1 MNRLTE
7 KEPSGNWKLKDV
19 EWDQLHAG
27 FVITEEVCRKLY
39 GALYKL
45 KDYEDTGLSPADVE
59 RVNDFSQ
66 SQAHELLGKL
76 QEERSKHSWIPVT
89 ERLPDPESYILV
101 SFENFSLPDI
111 ATYRVDEDG
120 SGAFYPGDEDYTY
133 LSAGVFVNAWMPLP
147 EAYKAEIEEN

>member
-1 MNRLTE
+1 MNRLTQ
-7 KEPSGNWKLKDV
+7 KRVNIGYWSTSKKDDLV
-19 EWDQLHAG
+19 ARLAE
-27 FVITEEVCRKLY
+27 
-39 GALYKL
+39 
-45 KDYEDTGLSPADVE
+45 YEDTGLEPREV
-59 RVNDFSQ
+59 
-66 SQAHELLGKL
+66 L
-76 QEERSKHSWIPVT
+76 QLKKNAVQWIPVT

-147 EAYKAEIEEN
+147 EAYKAEMEEN

>member
-1 MNRLTE
+1 MMGRLTE
-7 KEPSGNWKLKDV
+7 KELSGNWKLKGV

-76 QEERSKHSWIPVT
+76 QEERSKHSWVPVA
-89 ERLPDPESYILV
+89 EQLPEPEELV
-101 SFENFSLPDI
+101 LLSFENFSIPMIGRYTASTDDGG
-111 ATYRVDEDG
+111 TFRGGDDDESFIEHDL
-120 SGAFYPGDEDYTY
+120 Y
-133 LSAGVFVNAWMPLP
+133 VNAWMPLP
-147 EAYKAEIEEN
+147 EPYRKERT

>member
-1 MNRLTE
+1 MNRLTQ
-7 KEPSGNWKLKDV
+7 KRVNGIKTGYWSTSKKDDLV
-19 EWDQLHAG
+19 ARLAE
-27 FVITEEVCRKLY
+27 
-39 GALYKL
+39 
-45 KDYEDTGLSPADVE
+45 YEDTGLEPREV
-59 RVNDFSQ
+59 
-66 SQAHELLGKL
+66 L
-76 QEERSKHSWIPVT
+76 QLKKNAVRWIPVT

>member
-1 MNRLTE
+1 MGRLTE
-7 KEPSGNWKLKDV
+7 KELSGNWKLKGV

-76 QEERSKHSWIPVT
+76 QEERSKHSWVPVA
-89 ERLPDPESYILV
+89 EQLPEPEELV
-101 SFENFSLPDI
+101 LLSFENYTASTDDGGTF
-111 ATYRVDEDG
+111 RVGDDDESFIEHDL
-120 SGAFYPGDEDYTY
+120 Y
-133 LSAGVFVNAWMPLP
+133 VNAWMPLP
-147 EAYKAEIEEN
+147 EPYRKERT

>member
-1 MNRLTE
+1 MMGRLTE
-7 KEPSGNWKLKDV
+7 KELSGNWKLKGV

-76 QEERSKHSWIPVT
+76 QEERSKHSWVPVA
-89 ERLPDPESYILV
+89 EQLPEPEELV
-101 SFENFSLPDI
+101 LLSFENFSLPMIGRYTAD
-111 ATYRVDEDG
+111 TDNGGPFRVGDDDESFIEHDL
-120 SGAFYPGDEDYTY
+120 Y
-133 LSAGVFVNAWMPLP
+133 VNAWMPLP
-147 EAYKAEIEEN
+147 EPYQK

>member
-1 MNRLTE
+1 MGRLTE
-7 KEPSGNWKLKDV
+7 KEPSGNWKLKGV

-39 GALYKL
+39 GALCKL

-76 QEERSKHSWIPVT
+76 QEERSKHSWAPV
-89 ERLPDPESYILV
+89 
-101 SFENFSLPDI
+101 
-111 ATYRVDEDG
+111 
-120 SGAFYPGDEDYTY
+120 
-133 LSAGVFVNAWMPLP
+133 
-147 EAYKAEIEEN
+147 

>member
-1 MNRLTE
+1 MGRLTE
-7 KEPSGNWKLKDV
+7 KELSGNWKLKGV

-76 QEERSKHSWIPVT
+76 QEERSKHSWVPVA
-89 ERLPDPESYILV
+89 EQLPEPEELV
-101 SFENFSLPDI
+101 LLSFENFSILMIGRYTASTDDGG
-111 ATYRVDEDG
+111 TFRVGDDDESFIEHDL
-120 SGAFYPGDEDYTY
+120 Y
-133 LSAGVFVNAWMPLP
+133 VNAWMPLP
-147 EAYKAEIEEN
+147 EPYRKERT

>member
-1 MNRLTE
+1 MMGRLTE
-7 KEPSGNWKLKDV
+7 KELSGNWKLKGV

-66 SQAHELLGKL
+66 SQAMNF
-76 QEERSKHSWIPVT
+76 W
-89 ERLPDPESYILV
+89 
-101 SFENFSLPDI
+101 ENFRRSGVSI
-111 ATYRVDEDG
+111 AGFQWQNSCRNQR
-120 SGAFYPGDEDYTY
+120 S
-133 LSAGVFVNAWMPLP
+133 
-147 EAYKAEIEEN
+147 

>member
-1 MNRLTE
+1 MMGRLTE
-7 KEPSGNWKLKDV
+7 KELSGNWKLKGV

-59 RVNDFSQ
+59 LVNDFSQ

-76 QEERSKHSWIPVT
+76 QEERSKHSWVPVA
-89 ERLPDPESYILV
+89 EQLPEPEKLILL
-101 SFENFSLPDI
+101 SFENFSVPMIGRYTEINGDG
-111 ATYRVDEDG
+111 VFCVGDSDE
-120 SGAFYPGDEDYTY
+120 SFIEHT
-133 LSAGVFVNAWMPLP
+133 LFVNAWMPLP
-147 EAYKAEIEEN
+147 EPYRE

>member
-1 MNRLTE
+1 MMGRLTE
-7 KEPSGNWKLKDV
+7 KELSGNWKLKGV

-66 SQAHELLGKL
+66 NQAHKLLRNL
-76 QEERSKHSWIPVT
+76 QEERSKHSWIPVA
-89 ERLPDPESYILV
+89 ERLPEPEKLILL
-101 SFENFSLPDI
+101 SFENFSVPMI
-111 ATYRVDEDG
+111 GRYTEIN
-120 SGAFYPGDEDYTY
+120 GD
-133 LSAGVFVNAWMPLP
+133 GVFFVGDSDESFIEHDLYVNAWMPLP
-147 EAYKAEIEEN
+147 EPYQK